1 MELEVVLRQEF
12 FENVDP
18 RRKQERKDSRMVQE
32 DHNEM
37 ANLSRKAIHREFNAW
52 EYPERLNMFDQSDKR

>member
-1 MELEVVLRQEF
+1 MMDILLRATF

-18 RRKQERKDSRMVQE
+18 RRKQERKDGRMIQE

-37 ANLSRKAIHREFNAW
+37 ANLSRKPIHREFKAW
-52 EYPERLNMFDQSDKR
+52 EFPERLNMFDESDR